1 MVQQLSLFGSI
12 GDDGYDLLIS
22 TLTTIS
28 GNPPLLYNNLC
39 TVWKP
44 NPSYDVENVNSRNQ
58 LVEPNRIKLSK
69 EVPFSY
75 LIDETMMD
83 KPLNFRILKSFTND
97 KIPLNYAI
105 TRNILHNTVPQ
116 VTNFNSTNEDQNN
129 SKHTEDTVNES
140 RNSDDI
146 IDVDMDASPA
156 PSNESCSPWS
166 LQISDIPAAGN
177 NRSVSM
183 QTIAET
189 IILSSAGKNS
199 SVSSLMNGLGYVFEF
214 QYLTIGVKFFMKH
227 GLILELQKIWQI
239 EEAGNSQITSGGFL
253 LKAYINVS
261 RGTDIDRINYTETV
275 LMNLKKELQGYI
287 ELSVPNRQS
296 MDSRVAHG
304 NILI

>member
-28 GNPPLLYNNLC
+28 GNPPLLYNSLC

-97 KIPLNYAI
+97 KIPLNYAM
-105 TRNILHNTVPQ
+105 TRNI
-116 VTNFNSTNEDQNN
+116 
-129 SKHTEDTVNES
+129 
-140 RNSDDI
+140 NSDDI

-261 RGTDIDRINYTETV
+261 RGTDIDRINYTETA

-287 ELSVPNRQS
+287 ELSVPDRQS

>member
-1 MVQQLSLFGSI
+1 
-12 GDDGYDLLIS
+12 
-22 TLTTIS
+22 
-28 GNPPLLYNNLC
+28 
-39 TVWKP
+39 
-44 NPSYDVENVNSRNQ
+44 
-58 LVEPNRIKLSK
+58 
-69 EVPFSY
+69 
-75 LIDETMMD
+75 MMD

-97 KIPLNYAI
+97 KIPLNYAM

-129 SKHTEDTVNES
+129 SKHTEETVNES

-287 ELSVPNRQS
+287 ELSVPDRQS
-296 MDSRVAHG
+296 MDSRAAHG

>member
-28 GNPPLLYNNLC
+28 GNPPLLYNSLC

-97 KIPLNYAI
+97 KIPLNYAM

-227 GLILELQKIWQI
+227 GLILELQKF
-239 EEAGNSQITSGGFL
+239 G
-253 LKAYINVS
+253 K
-261 RGTDIDRINYTETV
+261 
-275 LMNLKKELQGYI
+275 
-287 ELSVPNRQS
+287 
-296 MDSRVAHG
+296 
-304 NILI
+304 

>member
-12 GDDGYDLLIS
+12 NDDGYDLLIS

-28 GNPPLLYNNLC
+28 GNPPLLYNSLC
-39 TVWKP
+39 TIWKP

-69 EVPFSY
+69 ELPFSY
-75 LIDETMMD
+75 LIDETMAG
-83 KPLNFRILKSFTND
+83 KPLNFKILKSFTSD
-97 KIPLNYAI
+97 EIPLDYYM
-105 TRNILHNTVPQ
+105 TQNILHDEVPH
-116 VTNFNSTNEDQNN
+116 TSNSNSTDG
-129 SKHTEDTVNES
+129 SKNDGENV
-140 RNSDDI
+140 RSDVKEGENKNDEV
-146 IDVDMDASPA
+146 DVDMDATSTV
-156 PSNESCSPWS
+156 SSKSCSSWS

-189 IILSSAGKNS
+189 IILSSAGENS
-199 SVSSLMNGLGYVFEF
+199 SISSLMNELGYVFEF

-239 EEAGNSQITSGGFL
+239 EENGNSQITNGGFL
-253 LKAYINVS
+253 IKAYINVS

-275 LMNLKKELQGYI
+275 LMSLKKELQGYI
-287 ELSVPNRQS
+287 DLSVPDRQS

-304 NILI
+304 NIII

>member
-1 MVQQLSLFGSI
+1 MVQQLSLFGYIS
-12 GDDGYDLLIS
+12 DDGYDLLIS

-28 GNPPLLYNNLC
+28 GNPPLLYNSLC

-58 LVEPNRIKLSK
+58 LVEPNRIKLTK
-69 EVPFSY
+69 ELPFSY
-75 LIDETMMD
+75 LINETMVGQ
-83 KPLNFRILKSFTND
+83 PLNFKILKSFTND
-97 KIPLNYAI
+97 TISLNYVM
-105 TRNILHNTVPQ
+105 TRNILHNEVLHTSNASTTTEIKNGSEHAGQ
-116 VTNFNSTNEDQNN
+116 V
-129 SKHTEDTVNES
+129 VNE
-140 RNSDDI
+140 NDI
-146 IDVDMDASPA
+146 VDVDMDASST
-156 PSNESCSPWS
+156 PSNRSCSPWS

-189 IILSSAGKNS
+189 IILSSAGENPS
-199 SVSSLMNGLGYVFEF
+199 ISSLMSGFGYVFEY

-239 EEAGNSQITSGGFL
+239 QEAGNSQITNGGFL
-253 LKAYINVS
+253 IKAYINVN

-287 ELSVPNRQS
+287 ELSVPDRQS

>member
-12 GDDGYDLLIS
+12 NDDGYDLLIS

-28 GNPPLLYNNLC
+28 GNPPLLYNSLC

-44 NPSYDVENVNSRNQ
+44 NPSYNVENLNSRNQ

-69 EVPFSY
+69 ELPFSY
-75 LIDETMMD
+75 LIDEAMVG
-83 KPLNFRILKSFTND
+83 KPLNFKILKSFTND
-97 KIPLNYAI
+97 RIPLDYSM
-105 TRNILHNTVPQ
+105 TRNILHNEVPQ
-116 VTNFNSTNEDQNN
+116 TSNVNNTDESKNDNEHDGSAADASENKN
-129 SKHTEDTVNES
+129 
-140 RNSDDI
+140 DI
-146 IDVDMDASPA
+146 IDVDMDPN
-156 PSNESCSPWS
+156 PVVCNKSCSPWS

-189 IILSSAGKNS
+189 IILSSAGES
-199 SVSSLMNGLGYVFEF
+199 SSISSLMSGLGFVFEF

-227 GLILELQKIWQI
+227 GLVLELQKIWQI
-239 EEAGNSQITSGGFL
+239 EEAGNSQITGGGFL
-253 LKAYINVS
+253 IKAYINVS
-261 RGTDIDRINYTETV
+261 RGTDIDRINYTEGV

-287 ELSVPNRQS
+287 ELSVPDRQS

-304 NILI
+304 NTLI

>member
-12 GDDGYDLLIS
+12 VDDGYDLLIS

-44 NPSYDVENVNSRNQ
+44 NPSYDVENVNARNQ
-58 LVEPNRIKLSK
+58 LVEPNRIKLFK

-75 LIDETMMD
+75 LIDEAMID
-83 KPLNFRILKSFTND
+83 KPLNFKLLKSFSND
-97 KIPLNYAI
+97 KIPLNYAM
-105 TRNILHNTVPQ
+105 TQNILHNRVPQ
-116 VTNFNSTNEDQNN
+116 ATNLNSTNRGVNN
-129 SKHTEDTVNES
+129 IEHAGNA
-140 RNSDDI
+140 
-146 IDVDMDASPA
+146 VDGSGSNNVTINADMNASST
-156 PSNESCSPWS
+156 PSNESCSAWS

-199 SVSSLMNGLGYVFEF
+199 SISSLMNGLGYVFEF

-239 EEAGNSQITSGGFL
+239 EEAENLQITNGGFL
-253 LKAYINVS
+253 IKAYINVS

-287 ELSVPNRQS
+287 DLSVPDRQS
-296 MDSRVAHG
+296 MDSRIAHR
-304 NILI
+304 NILV